1 MTSSHKEPNMT
12 TLLTRRFALLLLV
25 LPFVPVVADTRRTA
39 LQSRPD
45 GSGDPSYRENG
56 APPQNDKPQEQAVLL
71 PAALA
76 PAGFVDLPGQK
87 EKVAGDKD
95 KPPEGKNSTAADE
108 ALLKSAGFQ
117 VNGPGLL
124 EYFRQRV
131 LWASADQDRLEKLV
145 RQLGS
150 DTVPVHQK
158 AARELK
164 AAGPRAI
171 PFLRKGNPKSQVEM
185 ARRIQA
191 CMEEIQA
198 GTQPMAAARLLALR
212 RPDGAAAVVL
222 DFLPLVDDEILA
234 DELLTTLAVVGLHKG
249 KADSV
254 LLKALKDA
262 APIKRSAAALVL
274 GGSTDAQHRLAVRP
288 LLADADAKVR
298 LRAAL
303 ALAKMYDV
311 EAIPVLIDLLAESP
325 PVQRRQM
332 EAVLVELAGPWAP
345 TVTLFQ
351 DDDVSRRIRRGV
363 WASWWSCTDGPALLA
378 EFRKRTPSAADIDK
392 YQVLVRKLHDSS
404 VPIREQAKADL
415 VAYGSVVL
423 PVLWD
428 SVRGSGDA
436 ERRSRVQDCVQAI
449 HNNGYEEYKKNER
462 RSLPPVAYRLLAMR
476 KPAGA
481 VEALLAYLPWAVTQ
495 GMAGEV
501 QTALTSLA
509 VRDGKVDPAL
519 VRALDDPLPARRA
532 LAAEVLAKAGGAEQ
546 RSAVRKLLRDADPNV
561 RLRAAFALAAAN
573 EAVSIQSEVVMK
585 DGAIE
590 ITRPKIQQV
599 EFRETVVVQQPIT
612 VARRGWYIELAKETV
627 PAKSINSFVVT
638 KEGKLEPL
646 DAAKLADL
654 LKKRTPVL
662 IGNRADVD
670 LRQME
675 LMAPGTIY
683 LSIPP
688 GLFLPEELPKTPPT
702 KGDDKNKKA

>member
-1 MTSSHKEPNMT
+1 MT
-12 TLLTRRFALLLLV
+12 TWLTRCFALLLLV
-25 LPFVPVVADTRRTA
+25 LPFVPVAA
-39 LQSRPD
+39 E
-45 GSGDPSYRENG
+45 RENG
-56 APPQNDKPQEQAVLL
+56 APPQNDKP
-71 PAALA
+71 
-76 PAGFVDLPGQK
+76 
-87 EKVAGDKD
+87 GDKD
-95 KPPEGKNSTAADE
+95 KRPEGKNSPAADE
-108 ALLKSAGFQ
+108 ALLQSAGFQ
-117 VNGPGLL
+117 VDGPGLL
-124 EYFRQRV
+124 EFFRQRI
-131 LWASADQDRLEKLV
+131 LSASADQDRLEKLV

-150 DTVPVHQK
+150 DSFALRQK
-158 AARELK
+158 ASKELK

-171 PFLRKGNPKSQVEM
+171 PVLRKGMSNTDKEI
-185 ARRIQA
+185 ARGA
-191 CMEEIQA
+191 KDCLEEIQS
-198 GTQPMAAARLLALR
+198 GMIRTQSLAAARLLALR
-212 RPDGAAAVVL
+212 RPDGATAVVF
-222 DFLPLVDDEILA
+222 DFLPLADDEILA

-249 KADSV
+249 KADPV
-254 LLKALKDA
+254 LFKALKDA
-262 APIKRSAAALVL
+262 VPAKRSAAALVL

-298 LRAAL
+298 LQAAL

-311 EAIPVLIDLLAESP
+311 EAIPVLIDMLAESP
-325 PVQRRQM
+325 PAQRQQM

-351 DDDVSRRIRRGV
+351 DDDISRRIRRGV

-378 EFRKRTPSAADIDK
+378 EFRKRTPSGADIDK
-392 YQVLVRKLHDSS
+392 YQALVRKLHDSS
-404 VPIREQAKADL
+404 APIREQAKADL

-428 SVRGSGDA
+428 SVRGSDDV
-436 ERRSRVQDCVQAI
+436 ERRSRVQDCAAAI

-495 GMAGEV
+495 GQGGEV
-501 QTALTSLA
+501 QTALTGLA
-509 VRDGKVDPAL
+509 MRDGKADPAL
-519 VRALDDPLPARRA
+519 VRALDDPLPGRRA

-599 EFRETVVVQQPIT
+599 EFRETVVVQQPMT

-627 PAKSINSFVVT
+627 PAKAINSFVVT
-638 KEGKLEPL
+638 KMGKLEPL

-662 IGNRADVD
+662 IGNSPDVD
-670 LRQME
+670 RRNLE
-675 LMAPGTIY
+675 LMAPGSIY

-688 GLFLPEELPKTPPT
+688 GLFLPEELPKKQVEPRKVEDRKP
-702 KGDDKNKKA
+702 